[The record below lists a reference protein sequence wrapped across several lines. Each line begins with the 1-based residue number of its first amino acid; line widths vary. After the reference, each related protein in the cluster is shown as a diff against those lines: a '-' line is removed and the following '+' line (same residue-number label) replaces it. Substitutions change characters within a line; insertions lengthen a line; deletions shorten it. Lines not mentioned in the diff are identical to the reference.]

1 MILHPPKY
9 PTASSN
15 FDFSLPQLSLLATY
29 KPHKTITSSHIPPV
43 LFAMQVARAAGAT
56 PITTSSRNTVLA
68 RSAASYAPLYLTSSL
83 HDISFD
89 IEELE
94 GIALDRLKVLKAAE
108 SARTT
113 QGTSSLASH
122 DATRT
127 AIRAAER
134 AAGLNI
140 PPLGNPQRDERILKD
155 EASHF
160 LLRLALC
167 KTHEHRNWLLTT
179 EFDLFTARL
188 EGTGA
193 EVALRAIEKAN
204 GPVIRLVSV
213 SDLESFRTELD
224 AVARGPG
231 RMKGDSGTRY
241 YTVAFE
247 EVPALVRHRKV
258 FLHKGLAYVPE
269 ANILDVVAAQFRA
282 KLSLA
287 LVTASK
293 AVGLADGDQRM
304 RPILESIRQHYAID
318 EHAKKGFDPTLG
330 IERISL
336 NQLSESIPAMPL
348 CMANMMT
355 RLREQH
361 HLRHSARM
369 QLGVFLKGCG
379 LTMDESLRFWKAEFG
394 KGTINAEKF
403 EKTYAYN
410 IRHHYGKEGKRRN
423 LQPFPC
429 HRIIKERPGP
439 GDHNGCPYRE
449 FEDSR
454 LRQALRAVD
463 TDANAIAAI
472 VAKAREGN
480 FQTACGMCFA
490 ASQPGHHAVSEN
502 GLLEYIP
509 THPNEYFIEARRR
522 RFAPQPDAQMLD
534 DEIDD
539 EDMLMAAAAIESQ
552 GSDEITP
559 VKQIQFRSAD
569 RSFQQPPAND
579 IAEANPDAVVVPKTP
594 AAKSIERPYETV
606 SVPETPDTRALTNN
620 VKDQVILQNENANAD
635 KVNSTKDNATSG
647 SARVP
652 PAEFAP
658 RQCIKT
664 ESPH

>member
-1 MILHPPKY
+1 
-9 PTASSN
+9 
-15 FDFSLPQLSLLATY
+15 
-29 KPHKTITSSHIPPV
+29 
-43 LFAMQVARAAGAT
+43 MQVARAAGAT
-56 PITTSSRNTVLA
+56 PVTTSSHKTALA

-83 HDISFD
+83 RDISFD

-113 QGTSSLASH
+113 QGASSLASH

-193 EVALRAIEKAN
+193 EIALRAIEKAN
-204 GPVIRLVSV
+204 GPVVRLASA

-231 RMKGDSGTRY
+231 RLKGDSGTRY
-241 YTVAFE
+241 YAVAFE

-269 ANILDVVAAQFRA
+269 AKILDVVAAQFRA

-304 RPILESIRQHYAID
+304 RPILESIRQHYAMD

-336 NQLSESIPAMPL
+336 NQLNESLPAMPL

-361 HLRHSARM
+361 HLRHVARM

-379 LTMDESLRFWKAEFG
+379 LTMDESLRFWKTEFG
-394 KGTINAEKF
+394 KGTINSEKF

-423 LQPFPC
+423 LPPFPC
-429 HRIIKERPGP
+429 IRVINERPGP
-439 GDHNGCPYRE
+439 GEHNGCPYRE

-454 LRQALRAVD
+454 LRQALKGIG
-463 TDANAIAAI
+463 TDPNAIPAI
-472 VAKAREGN
+472 AAKAREGN

-490 ASQPGHHAVSEN
+490 ASQPGHHGISEN
-502 GLLEYIP
+502 GLPEYIP

-522 RFAPQPDAQMLD
+522 RFAPQPDAQMMD
-534 DEIDD
+534 EEIDD
-539 EDMLMAAAAIESQ
+539 EDMLMAAAAVESQ
-552 GSDEITP
+552 GSDEVTP
-559 VKQIQFRSAD
+559 VKQIKFRHEDRPPQQSSANGTA
-569 RSFQQPPAND
+569 QG
-579 IAEANPDAVVVPKTP
+579 NPDAVLVPKTP
-594 AAKSIERPYETV
+594 ARKPTEKPYGTDL
-606 SVPETPDTRALTNN
+606 VPETPDVRTLNKRAN
-620 VKDQVILQNENANAD
+620 DQVMTYTMTVDTE
-635 KVNSTKDNATSG
+635 DNAAKENK
-647 SARVP
+647 SATGL
-652 PAEFAP
+652 A
-658 RQCIKT
+658 
-664 ESPH
+664 